1 MASISTRTGDDGNT
15 SLFGGGRVAK
25 DDPRVEAYGNVDE
38 LNSAIGLALAEPL
51 DDRNAKA
58 LRRVQGEL
66 FELGAELATRREG
79 NPNASKVAP
88 FGDGPLAGLD
98 EAVVALERSLKP
110 LQAFILPAGSRPACL
125 LHLARAVCRR
135 AERSVVALAHR
146 ERVPASVIRY
156 LNRLSDVLF
165 LMARQESAR
174 AGGAEVEWRP

>member
-1 MASISTRTGDDGNT
+1 MSSISTRGGDDGNT

-38 LNSAIGLALAEPL
+38 LNSTLGVVLSEAIDAET
-51 DDRNAKA
+51 ATA

-66 FELGAELATRREG
+66 FQLGAELAVRREG
-79 NPNASKVAP
+79 NPNAGKVAP
-88 FGDGPLAGLD
+88 FPDAPLAALD
-98 EAVVALERSLKP
+98 GAVERLERAQTP
-110 LQAFILPAGSRPACL
+110 LRSFILPAGSRPASL

-135 AERSVVALAHR
+135 AERSVIALAHR

-165 LMARQESAR
+165 LMARHENAR
-174 AGGAEVEWRP
+174 TGGTEVEWHP